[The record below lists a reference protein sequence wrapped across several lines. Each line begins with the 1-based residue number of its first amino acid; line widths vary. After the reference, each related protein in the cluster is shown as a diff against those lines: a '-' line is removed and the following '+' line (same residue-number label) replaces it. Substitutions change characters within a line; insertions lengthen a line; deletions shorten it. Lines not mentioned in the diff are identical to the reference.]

1 MHKSWVSLGKG
12 MPMFYD
18 GVENNNIVECKG
30 KMEGKGKD
38 REMLDV

>member
-1 MHKSWVSLGKG
+1 
-12 MPMFYD
+12 MPMFY